1 MWFLKFLVYFMFG
14 SVAGFFIEFVYRSV
28 KNKKFI
34 NPGFLNGCC
43 LPIYGFGAAICQL
56 IYAIP
61 ITFTEVY
68 FLKLL
73 IRGAITAVFATIF
86 ELVGGFVMEK
96 AMHTRLWDYSRE
108 KLNFKGYICL
118 KFSIYWLILAM
129 VYDFAIAGVFSRAA
143 SYIIG
148 APVLSLLLGV
158 TYGIFAVDL
167 STTMRLG
174 VKIREYSVKIKQVVN
189 FDRLKEQAKIFSKE
203 RLGKRGWIHFLFRG
217 SVNRFINESE
227 KLPLDGE
234 KRAETAPLNELN
246 VSGESLPEN
255 GSDKGSENGSDKGT
269 EN

>member
-1 MWFLKFLVYFMFG
+1 MFG
-14 SVAGFFIEFVYRSV
+14 SVAGYLIEFVYRSV

-56 IYAIP
+56 VYAVP
-61 ITFTEVY
+61 LTFTDVY

-73 IRGAITAVFATIF
+73 IRGAITAACATLF
-86 ELVGGFVMEK
+86 ELIGGFAMEK

-118 KFSIYWLILAM
+118 KFSIYWLLLAM
-129 VYDFAIAGVFSRAA
+129 LYDAFIAGVFSRAA
-143 SYIIG
+143 SYII
-148 APVLSLLLGV
+148 ATPVFSLLLGI
-158 TYGIFAVDL
+158 TYGVFAVDL

-189 FDRLKEQAKIFSKE
+189 FDKLKEQAKKFSKE

-217 SVNRFINESE
+217 SVNRFINEAE
-227 KLPLDGE
+227 KLPLNGSEGEKSLGVDGE
-234 KRAETAPLNELN
+234 NK
-246 VSGESLPEN
+246 VKG
-255 GSDKGSENGSDKGT
+255 DK
-269 EN
+269 

>member
-14 SVAGFFIEFVYRSV
+14 SVAGYFIEFVYRSV

-61 ITFTEVY
+61 VTFTEVY

-86 ELVGGFVMEK
+86 ELAGGFVMEK

-129 VYDFAIAGVFSRAA
+129 LYDFCIAGAFSRAA

-148 APVLSLLLGV
+148 APVFSLLLGV

-174 VKIREYSVKIKQVVN
+174 VKIREYSVKIKQIVN
-189 FDRLKEQAKIFSKE
+189 FDRLKEQAKKYSKE
-203 RLGKRGWIHFLFRG
+203 RLGKRGWVHFLFRG

-227 KLPLDGE
+227 KLPLDSE
-234 KRAETAPLNELN
+234 KRAETVSVKESESGSETEL
-246 VSGESLPEN
+246 EN
-255 GSDKGSENGSDKGT
+255 GGK
-269 EN
+269 

>member
-1 MWFLKFLVYFMFG
+1 MFG
-14 SVAGFFIEFVYRSV
+14 SVAGYLIEFVYRSV

-56 IYAIP
+56 VYALP
-61 ITFTEVY
+61 LTFTDVY

-73 IRGAITAVFATIF
+73 IRGAITAACATLF
-86 ELVGGFVMEK
+86 ELIGGFAMEK

-129 VYDFAIAGVFSRAA
+129 LYDAFIAGAFSRTA
-143 SYIIG
+143 SYII
-148 APVLSLLLGV
+148 ATPVFSLLLGI
-158 TYGIFAVDL
+158 TYGVFAVDL

-189 FDRLKEQAKIFSKE
+189 FDKLKEQSKKFSKE

-217 SVNRFINESE
+217 SVNRFINEAE
-227 KLPLDGE
+227 KLPLNEGE
-234 KRAETAPLNELN
+234 NEKSLGGEYVENN
-246 VSGESLPEN
+246 VKG
-255 GSDKGSENGSDKGT
+255 DKQ
-269 EN
+269 

>member
-1 MWFLKFLVYFMFG
+1 MFG
-14 SVAGFFIEFVYRSV
+14 SVAGYFIEFVYRSV

-61 ITFTEVY
+61 VTFTEVY

-129 VYDFAIAGVFSRAA
+129 AYDFCIADPFSRAA
-143 SYIIG
+143 SYIVG
-148 APVLSLLLGV
+148 TPVFSLLLGV

-174 VKIREYSVKIKQVVN
+174 VKIREYSVKIKQIVN
-189 FDRLKEQAKIFSKE
+189 FDRLKEQAKKYSKE

-217 SVNRFINESE
+217 AVNRFINETE
-227 KLPLDGE
+227 NLPIDGE
-234 KRAETAPLNELN
+234 KRAVTVPEKESESGSETEL
-246 VSGESLPEN
+246 EN
-255 GSDKGSENGSDKGT
+255 GGK
-269 EN
+269 